1 MEYTFNKQQIYS
13 LHLKGYSRVEIA
25 DRLKLS
31 LNMISQT
38 LLNDFQ
44 IPPKRSGRKPKY
56 HLLSESFIEDYKKG
70 LRLTEISKKHR
81 ISPQVVSYYLRRNGI
96 VITTKNIV
104 AKPKDCQITY
114 FERLSEFKCYQLGLI
129 LAANQNLTHEA
140 LSLPLAKSY
149 LFKDLLKSWFFITPN
164 PYFIQQENEIIFNYP
179 QSWFSPWIQSLAT
192 LSAHKEKGILHESAF
207 WKGFLS
213 VNTTFTSNGLSIQLK
228 NCPRFIQEALKEFLK
243 DQNLTSEMLLIEEQ
257 KLMIRH
263 PKANRQLLA
272 KLPFLEE
279 LLMLEEINSYWM
291 KVLCC

>member
-44 IPPKRSGRKPKY
+44 IPPKHSGRKPKY
-56 HLLSESFIEDYKKG
+56 HLLIESFIEDYQKG
-70 LRLTEISKKHR
+70 QTLTEIAKKHG
-81 ISPQVVSYYLRRNGI
+81 ITPQVVSSYLRRSG
-96 VITTKNIV
+96 VSLKEKNKTV
-104 AKPKDCQITY
+104 KAKDCQIDY

-129 LAANQNLTHEA
+129 LAANQNLEHEV

-149 LFKDLLKSWFFITPN
+149 LFKELFQTWFFISPN
-164 PYFIQQENEIIFNYP
+164 SFFIQQENEMIFNYP

-192 LSAHKEKGILHESAF
+192 LSVHKGKGILHETAF

-228 NCPRFIQEALKEFLK
+228 NCPHFIQESLKEFLK
-243 DQNLTSEMLLIEEQ
+243 DQNLTSEMLLIQEQ